1 MPDYFVFGGC
11 LRSELRFPELTE
23 TRGRTPN
30 WTLRV
35 GTLSRTEGEELL
47 SDVELSAGC
56 RIRITRGEGW
66 LRYAH
71 SCTGTFEVSTQG
83 RCILFEPS
91 PKCDLGGARTDF
103 VARVLLHCVDHAA
116 VTWLHGSAVR
126 IGNGAIAFLGPSG
139 AGKSTLALALARAG
153 AEHICDDTL
162 PIEAGP
168 RPIVWPTDHTIR
180 LCSDS
185 KGQLASLASATRRES
200 DGKFVLTRSA
210 FSAANVGLASEAPGA
225 GRAPLAALYL
235 LDPTEMSDS
244 TELVTRRPVPPT
256 PAIPALMR
264 HLKLGLVVR
273 PEDPARVV
281 RQLGAIASSV
291 PVFALSVSHDWT
303 VVDEVVAR
311 ILAWHAEPGTAAIAP
326 VPALAVPA

>member
-1 MPDYFVFGGC
+1 
-11 LRSELRFPELTE
+11 
-23 TRGRTPN
+23 
-30 WTLRV
+30 
-35 GTLSRTEGEELL
+35 
-47 SDVELSAGC
+47 
-56 RIRITRGEGW
+56 
-66 LRYAH
+66 
-71 SCTGTFEVSTQG
+71 
-83 RCILFEPS
+83 
-91 PKCDLGGARTDF
+91 
-103 VARVLLHCVDHAA
+103 VLLHCVDHAA

>member
-35 GTLSRTEGEELL
+35 GTLSRNEGGELL
-47 SDVELSAGC
+47 STVELSSTC
-56 RIRITRGEGW
+56 RIRLTRGEGW

-71 SCTGTFEVSTQG
+71 SCTGTFEVFAEG
-83 RCILFEPS
+83 RRILFEPS

-168 RPIVWPTDHTIR
+168 RPVVWPSDHTIR

-185 KGQLASLASATRRES
+185 KGRLAALATATRRES
-200 DGKFVLTRSA
+200 DGKFVLTRGA
-210 FSAANVGLASEAPGA
+210 FSAADVALASEAPGA
-225 GRAPLAALYL
+225 GRAPLAAVYL
-235 LDPTEMSDS
+235 LDPTEASVS
-244 TELVTRRPVPPT
+244 PESVTRRAVPPT
-256 PAIPALMR
+256 SAIPAMMR

-273 PEDPARVV
+273 PEDPARVI
-281 RQLGAIASSV
+281 RHLGAIASSV
-291 PVFALSVSHDWT
+291 PVFELRVSHDWT
-303 VVDEVVAR
+303 VVDEVVAHV
-311 ILAWHAEPGTAAIAP
+311 LAWHAEPCAAATAP
-326 VPALAVPA
+326 VQTLGVPA

>member
-23 TRGRTPN
+23 TRGRAPN

-35 GTLSRTEGEELL
+35 GTLSQTKAAELL

-56 RIRITRGEGW
+56 RIRVTRGEEW

-71 SCTGTFEVSTQG
+71 SCTGTFEITAQG

-91 PKCDLGGARTDF
+91 AKCDVGGARTDF

-126 IGNGAIAFLGPSG
+126 VGSGAIAFLGPSG

-162 PIEAGP
+162 PIEAGA
-168 RPIVWPTDHTIR
+168 RPTVWPTDHTIR

-185 KGQLASLASATRRES
+185 KGQLASSASATRRES
-200 DGKFVLTRSA
+200 DGKFVLKRSA
-210 FSAANVGLASEAPGA
+210 FSAANVAPTPEALGA

-235 LDPTEMSDS
+235 LDPTEMSAS
-244 TELVTRRPVPPT
+244 AEPVTRRTVPPT
-256 PAIPALMR
+256 SAIPALMR

-291 PVFALSVSHDWT
+291 PIFALSVSHDWS
-303 VVDEVVAR
+303 VLDEVVAEV
-311 ILAWHAEPGTAAIAP
+311 LAWHAEPSLAVIGPI
-326 VPALAVPA
+326 PALAVPA